1 MENTVMDAIAA
12 SPRKIATNENKQEL
26 TIIALFALMG
36 SVHQQ
41 LTQIADRLGRI
52 ESSMDAK
59 SLNKKEWYSTL
70 EVANIVGKS
79 DFTVREWCR
88 KRRINAKKQESG
100 RANSKSWAISNEEL
114 VRFQSDGLL
123 PDPDNGE
130 GEGAKQKARDANH

>member
-1 MENTVMDAIAA
+1 MKNTVMDAIAA
-12 SPRKIATNENKQEL
+12 SPQEIATNENKQEL

-59 SLNKKEWYSTL
+59 NLNKKEWYSTL
-70 EVANIVGKS
+70 EVANILGKS

-88 KRRINAKKQESG
+88 KGRINAKKQESG
-100 RANSKSWAISNEEL
+100 RANSKSWAISSEEL
-114 VRFQSDGLL
+114 TRFQSEGLL
-123 PDPDNGE
+123 PDPDNANWE
-130 GEGAKQKARDANH
+130 NAKENE